1 MSVVLS
7 HALWIWGLAVFLIL
21 FALQAVFH
29 IAVPELLIGI
39 VALFTALAIFIQIGP
54 SQAAP

>member
-1 MSVVLS
+1 MTIVLS

-29 IAVPELLIGI
+29 VAIPELLLGI
-39 VALFTALAIFIQIGP
+39 VALLTALAIFIQIGP
-54 SQAAP
+54 SKAAP